1 MARKK
6 KTAKR
11 VFARARTS
19 FKKATRRKSSNSS
32 NKGIMNL
39 MLTGALY
46 GAVRPYIAQAVSP
59 LTSKIPVVGNY
70 ADEAG
75 MGVIGYFAAKGTFG
89 TQFKEVGKAA
99 LIIEAAQIGSDV
111 VTGRFTANLSNGMTT
126 TKSTSESFN

>member
-1 MARKK
+1 MAKKK
-6 KTAKR
+6 KTARR
-11 VFARARTS
+11 VFARAKSS
-19 FKKATRRKSSNSS
+19 FKRASRSRSSSKSSGN
-32 NKGIMNL
+32 IMNL

-89 TQFKEVGKAA
+89 NQFKEVGKAA

-111 VTGRFTANLSNGMTT
+111 VTGRFTQNLNMGSAAP
-126 TKSTSESFN
+126 KATSESF

>member
-11 VFARARTS
+11 VFARASTS
-19 FKKATRRKSSNSS
+19 SLKRVTRRKSSNSS

-46 GAVRPYIAQAVSP
+46 GAVRPYIAQAVAP

-89 TQFKEVGKAA
+89 SQFKEVGKAA

-126 TKSTSESFN
+126 TKSLSESF

>member
-1 MARKK
+1 MAKKK
-6 KTAKR
+6 KTARR
-11 VFARARTS
+11 VFARAKSS
-19 FKKATRRKSSNSS
+19 FKRASRRRSSSSNS
-32 NKGIMNL
+32 NVMNL

-89 TQFKEVGKAA
+89 NQFKEVGKAA

-111 VTGRFTANLSNGMTT
+111 VTGRFTQNLNMGSSAP
-126 TKSTSESFN
+126 KATSESF